1 MIEVERH
8 GAVTVLRL
16 AHGKV
21 NALDTELL
29 LALRQELA
37 PLAHA
42 PGAVV
47 LTGAGSAFSAGVDL
61 FRVVEGG
68 DAYVAGLLPA
78 LVGVLGDLLRFP
90 RPVVAA
96 VNGHAIAGGCIIAE
110 TADLRLMA
118 AGKGRM
124 GIPELLVGVA
134 FPAVGIEVM
143 RHVTGGRGLAQ
154 LVLGGGTF
162 EPQESLRRGLV
173 DELVEPDRLLE
184 EAIARAERMAAIRP
198 AVFGHAKSQLWAPV
212 LERIERVSPP
222 VDAEAAAL
230 WQSPEA
236 RTAIQEYV
244 GRTLPA
250 RS

>member
-29 LALRQELA
+29 LALRAELA
-37 PLAHA
+37 PLVGE

-47 LTGAGSAFSAGVDL
+47 LTGAGTAFSAGVDL
-61 FRVVEGG
+61 FRVMEGG

-78 LVGVLGDLLRFP
+78 LIGVVGDLFRFP
-90 RPVVAA
+90 RPLVAA
-96 VNGHAIAGGCIIAE
+96 VNGHAIAGGCVIAE

-118 AGKGRM
+118 AGRGRV
-124 GIPELLVGVA
+124 GLPELLVGVA
-134 FPAVGIEVM
+134 FPAIAVEVL
-143 RHVTGGRGLAQ
+143 RYATGGRGLGA
-154 LVLGGGTF
+154 LALGGGAV
-162 EPQESLRRGLV
+162 EPEEALRGGLV
-173 DELVEPDRLLE
+173 DELVEPERLLE
-184 EAIARAERMAAIRP
+184 EAVARAERMAAIP
-198 AVFGHAKSQLWAPV
+198 QAAFAHAKAQLRAPA
-212 LERIERVSPP
+212 LERVDRVSPA

-236 RTAIQEYV
+236 RNAMAAYV
-244 GRTLPA
+244 ARTMPPRA
-250 RS
+250 